1 MIAFRWDDI
10 EKRICYVR
18 GVEPQHNLFN
28 SGILNTEK
36 PSKYSVAG
44 APSYVNFNE
53 LSDIV
58 RARVTMLTLVK
69 DEGYVEGVGFN
80 SYNSIGMQHSFVY
93 ICEEE

>member
-1 MIAFRWDDI
+1 MIAFIWDDI

-36 PSKYSVAG
+36 PSKYSEAG
-44 APSYVNFNE
+44 APSHVSFDE

-58 RARVTMLTLVK
+58 RARVTMKLIVRK
-69 DEGYVEGVGFN
+69 
-80 SYNSIGMQHSFVY
+80 
-93 ICEEE
+93 